1 MFQKLL
7 DMYVENRINKTY
19 LEKAV
24 KLKWITEKEKNEIIE
39 FKLTVDINDTYI
51 EEEV

>member
-19 LEKAV
+19 LDKAV
-24 KLKWITEKEKNEIIE
+24 KLKWITEAEMQEIIQ
-39 FKLTVDINDTYI
+39 FKEEISRVDSYEHI
-51 EEEV
+51 

>member
-19 LEKAV
+19 LDKAV
-24 KLKWITEKEKNEIIE
+24 KLKWITESEMQEIIQ
-39 FKLTVDINDTYI
+39 FK
-51 EEEV
+51 EEVSRSDSYEHI